1 MDPSRRAERSGL
13 RLIHGAQQTAQA
25 AHEVVAARL
34 ALARSGRLDA
44 REAALMGME
53 KLQAAGQGAAD
64 AGRILSDAGQRVG
77 RDALTESRLAMEAFQ
92 RAAAD
97 PAGAP
102 AVQAA
107 WLMGGWLRA
116 ADAATAFTAAML
128 EAQAAAL
135 EPVRRAAVAN
145 ARRLKR

>member
-1 MDPSRRAERSGL
+1 MSPSRRAERSGL
-13 RLIHGAQQTAQA
+13 RLIHGAQETVQAAQA
-25 AHEVVAARL
+25 VVAARL
-34 ALARSGRLDA
+34 ALASSGRLQPD
-44 REAALMGME
+44 EAARMGLE

-64 AGRILSDAGQRVG
+64 AGRILSEAGHQAG
-77 RDALTESRLAMEAFQ
+77 RDALTETRLAMEAFT

-107 WLMGGWLRA
+107 WLMGGWMRA

-135 EPVRRAAVAN
+135 DPVRRAAVAN
-145 ARRLKR
+145 AKRLKR